1 MITIITD
8 YWPYL
13 LWGQYPEGP
22 LGGLA
27 LTIVI
32 AVISLA
38 ISFPLAV
45 CVALA
50 RTSGVSLLCVPAL
63 IYVYVVRGLPLL
75 TFLFWLYFLLPFLM
89 PVPMPP
95 FWTLVA
101 AIVVYQGA
109 YLSEVIR
116 SGIEALPPGQLE
128 AARSLGM
135 SWWSITMKIVLPQAL
150 YNVLPGILNQF
161 TIITKE
167 SSLGSL
173 IALNEL
179 TFAAG
184 RVNAYLLTESLN
196 VYALLASVYFVLCFS
211 LSMLVKLLENRI
223 ERSRGGVSK
232 GYNLE
237 AAI

>member
-1 MITIITD
+1 MLTIIHD

-13 LWGQYPEGP
+13 LWGQYPDGP

-27 LTIVI
+27 LTILI

-38 ISFPLAV
+38 ASFPLAV
-45 CVALA
+45 GVALA
-50 RTSGVSLLCVPAL
+50 RTSGVKIFAIPAMV
-63 IYVYVVRGLPLL
+63 YVYVVRGLPLL
-75 TFLFWLYFLLPFLM
+75 TFLLWLYFLLPFLI
-89 PVPMPP
+89 PFQMPP
-95 FWTLVA
+95 FWTLVV
-101 AIVVYQGA
+101 AIVFYQAA

-116 SGIEALPPGQLE
+116 GGIEGLPPGQIE

-135 SWWSITMKIVLPQAL
+135 TWWTITTKIVLPQAL

-196 VYALLASVYFVLCFS
+196 VYALLAAVYFVLCFT
-211 LSMLVKLLENRI
+211 LSMLVKVLENRI
-223 ERSRGGVSK
+223 ERGRNGGMRPS
-232 GYNLE
+232 LE
-237 AAI
+237 AVL